1 MEKDKLQ
8 QQQEAMERTHA
19 EELAFEKKKLDLQ
32 QAPKKPTETAGATS
46 EVVEMPKL
54 VITKFDGTPQNRM
67 RFWGQLK
74 TQIDKSSAPD
84 VMKFSYF
91 KKLVNSKLRNLINGL
106 LFTADGYQKAKDLLV
121 RRYRKT
127 SEVAG
132 TYV

>member
-84 VMKFSYF
+84 V
-91 KKLVNSKLRNLINGL
+91 NI
-106 LFTADGYQKAKDLLV
+106 
-121 RRYRKT
+121 
-127 SEVAG
+127 
-132 TYV
+132 